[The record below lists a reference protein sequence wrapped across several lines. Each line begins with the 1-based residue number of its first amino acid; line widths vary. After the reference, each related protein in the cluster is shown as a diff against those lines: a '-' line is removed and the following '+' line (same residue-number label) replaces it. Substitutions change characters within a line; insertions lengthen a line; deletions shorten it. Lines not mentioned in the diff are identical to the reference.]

1 MKLILD
7 FDDVLFK
14 TSELKERFFA
24 TLERLGVKDARE
36 KYHFERKNDRP
47 FSLRLFL
54 QRICK
59 EENIPDADLL
69 YREILFICRDLKNEE
84 MMNIVNEVGK
94 ENCYIVTNG
103 DEEYQKDKITLS
115 GIGNAVQETI
125 VVPGSKKEAVESVC
139 RHFPEEDIIFVDD
152 KELFFSDIDKEA
164 VPNLKTILYD
174 AVGLDN
180 LMAEVKKSQK
190 REWEGM
196 IPSLKPNSSGPKMQ

>member
-24 TLERLGVKDARE
+24 TLERLGVKEARE

-54 QRICK
+54 RRICK
-59 EENIPDADLL
+59 EENIPEPDLL
-69 YREILFICRDLKNEE
+69 YREIMFICRDLKNEE
-84 MMNIVNEVGK
+84 MMSIIAEAGK

-103 DEEYQKDKITLS
+103 DKEYQEDKITLS
-115 GIGNAVQETI
+115 GIDSFVQEI
-125 VVPGSKKEAVESVC
+125 VVVPGSKKEAVESVC

-152 KELFFSDIDKEA
+152 KELFFLDIDMEA

-174 AVGLDN
+174 KGTVSKLKALI
-180 LMAEVKKSQK
+180 EKSV
-190 REWEGM
+190 
-196 IPSLKPNSSGPKMQ
+196 